1 MKRGTTDIV
10 KVYRGT
16 TQIKKIY
23 RGTTLVWSD
32 WVLKT
37 GHLFDMTSNSAPSP
51 FVVTESNN
59 GTDNNQGSPWNIF
72 DVNQSTIR
80 QVRMNSTTEN
90 CTTTLTF
97 NLANPVKVSKI
108 YVSLY
113 RQGVCNNYA
122 QYQDENNNWVT
133 FYSLGA
139 NGTGSSTVTLPTP
152 LIVKA
157 LRWHTSQWHSEYV
170 LSGAYEIDVIE
181 CYEKG

>member
-1 MKRGTTDIV
+1 MN
-10 KVYRGT
+10 YL
-16 TQIKKIY
+16 KKKLQGIIATM
-23 RGTTLVWSD
+23 GDKWK
-32 WVLKT
+32 LKT
-37 GHLFDMTSNSAPSP
+37 GHLFDMTSNNTPSP

-59 GTDNNQGSPWNIF
+59 GTDNNVGSPWNIF

-80 QVRMNSTTEN
+80 SVRMNSATEN

-97 NLANPVKVSKI
+97 NLANPIKVSKI

-113 RQGVCNNYA
+113 RNGVCNNYA

-133 FYSLGA
+133 FYSLAA

-157 LRWHTSQWHSEYV
+157 LRWHTSQGHSDYV
-170 LSGAYEIDVIE
+170 VSGAYEIDVIE
-181 CYEKG
+181 WYEKG